1 MGALRSDA
9 GEEPVEVGTRVEAA
23 PQAAADKAV
32 EDGRAGTSFDIAD
45 EQPVFLAKGARP
57 DGIFHAVIV
66 DLDDSMIE
74 VEKQAVPLPQSVG
87 TGFADRAFRVSL

>member
-1 MGALRSDA
+1 MGAFGGDA
-9 GEEPVEVGTRVEAA
+9 GEEPMEVGPRVEAA

-57 DGIFHAVIV
+57 DGVLHAVIV

-74 VEKQAVPLPQSVG
+74 VESKRHAGRL
-87 TGFADRAFRVSL
+87 